1 MRSIFSRLQ
10 IRTKLTLLLLV
21 FGLLPLAGV
30 MPIVLQKI
38 NDMRQSTLDD
48 MRTTANTVGEI
59 IDRNLFERYG
69 DVQAFGVNAAARNT
83 ENWYVRGSDNA
94 LINAMNSYMTNYGLY
109 KVMLLVDMEGKVAAV
124 NSVDNKG
131 KEISTNVLY
140 EQNFKDANWFQRAIR
155 KEFSKSETLD
165 GTVVEQPRYEPLV
178 TDSYRGE
185 DGFTITFAAPVYDN
199 SGKMMGVWAN
209 FADFGLVEDIIK
221 DAYDKKI
228 AAGAEAIAFAIGD
241 KNGITLVNFDP
252 TARAESTE
260 RDANSI
266 GKKTLANLEIP
277 AATLSL
283 KQEMG
288 NTVEVDTVS
297 GDEDAVAWAKTKGA
311 LGLPNLGWTVLVH
324 QPADSAFE
332 SIMNTKS
339 LIYMAIGVALAIIA
353 IIGAYIGGLASR
365 PILKAAQN
373 IQAIAGGDCSIA
385 IEGTEKQDEMGM
397 MSRALVELRD
407 VVSNSFRIKTSL
419 DCVNSNVMLA
429 DEKNN
434 IIYMN
439 PAVANLMRVVEPD
452 LRKDLPNFDASK
464 LIGGSID
471 NFHKK
476 PEHQRSMLASLRSTY
491 NTKIKVGGRTFGLI
505 ANPVFNTKQ
514 ERLGTVVEWRD
525 LTQEL
530 AIEEEINNVVEAAVK
545 GDFTQSLSLDGKEG
559 FMLNLSK
566 GMNQICSI
574 SDKGL
579 KEVERVLSTLSE
591 GNLVDQMDGEY
602 FGAFAQIQTA
612 LNNTIARLKGM
623 VLQIKQ
629 SASSVNDASS
639 EISSGS
645 GDLSQRTEEQAS
657 SLEETAASME
667 QITGTV
673 KQNAENAKSANS
685 LATGA
690 RSIAE
695 RGGNVVSETVSAMQ
709 NIEKSSQKIADIIGV
724 IDEIAFQTNLLA
736 LNAAV
741 EAARAGDAGKGFA
754 VVASEVR
761 SLAGRS
767 ASASK
772 EIKTLILESGQQVKT
787 GSELV
792 SEAGKTLQEIV
803 NSVKQVADII
813 TEITAASVEQSTG
826 IEEVNSAIAQMDEVT
841 QQNAALV
848 EENTAAA
855 QSLVKQ
861 AENLDTLMRFFTVD
875 EAANDSIPEQPQR
888 MIAQAPKPKAI
899 AKPKPAMPKKL
910 MNGAA
915 TKAKANG
922 TKLPEYHEGWEE
934 F

>member
-1 MRSIFSRLQ
+1 MRSILSRLQ
-10 IRTKLTLLLLV
+10 IRTKLTILLLV

-30 MPIVLQKI
+30 MPVVFDKM
-38 NDMRQSTLDD
+38 DMIKDGTLEDMQTTASTL
-48 MRTTANTVGEI
+48 GET

-69 DVQAFGVNAAARNT
+69 DVQAFGVNAATRNT
-83 ENWYVRGSDNA
+83 GNWYSHDSSNA
-94 LINAMNSYMTNYGLY
+94 LISAMNSYMTNYGLY

-131 KEISTNVLY
+131 KSIDTAKLHSK
-140 EQNFKDANWFQRAIR
+140 NFKDASWFQRATR
-155 KEFSKSETLD
+155 KEFTKSNTLD
-165 GTVVEQPRYEPLV
+165 GTVVEQPRYEQLV
-178 TDSYRGE
+178 ADSYRGE
-185 DGFTITFAAPVYDN
+185 DGFTITFAAPVYDAGDN
-199 SGKMMGVWAN
+199 MIGVWAN
-209 FADFGLVEDIIK
+209 FADFGLVEDIVK
-221 DAYDKKI
+221 DFYQQKK
-228 AAGAEAIAFAIGD
+228 AKGAEDIGFAIGD
-241 KNGITLVNFDP
+241 ESGIALVNFDP
-252 TARAESTE
+252 TARADAQK
-260 RDANSI
+260 RDTSSI
-266 GKKTLANLEIP
+266 GKKTLSNLEIP
-277 AATLSL
+277 ASSVYTKEEVGTSI
-283 KQEMG
+283 
-288 NTVEVDTVS
+288 EVDTGS
-297 GDEDAVAWAKTKGA
+297 GDEDAVSWAKSDGA
-311 LGLPNLGWTVLVH
+311 LGFPSLGWTVIIH
-324 QPADSAFE
+324 QPADNAFARITSAKKLLFT
-332 SIMNTKS
+332 IMG
-339 LIYMAIGVALAIIA
+339 IALAVIGLVGTY
-353 IIGAYIGGLASR
+353 IGALASR
-365 PILKAAQN
+365 PLLRAAQN
-373 IQAIAGGDCSIA
+373 LQTIAGGDCSIA
-385 IEGTEKQDEMGM
+385 VDGTERQDEMGLM
-397 MSRALVELRD
+397 NRALVELRD

-439 PAVANLMRVVEPD
+439 PAVSNLMRTVEAD
-452 LRKDLPNFDASK
+452 LRKDLPNFNASK

-471 NFHKK
+471 DFHKK
-476 PEHQRSMLASLRSTY
+476 PEHQRSMLASLRDTY
-491 NTKIKVGGRTFGLI
+491 HTKIKVGGRTFALI
-505 ANPVFNTKQ
+505 ANPVFNDKK

-525 LTQEL
+525 LTLEL
-530 AIEEEINNVVEAAVK
+530 AIEDEVNNVVESAVK
-545 GDFTQSLSLDGKEG
+545 GDFTQSLSLEGKEG

-566 GMNQICSI
+566 GINQICGI

-579 KEVERVLSTLSE
+579 KEVERILSMLSE
-591 GNLVDQMDGEY
+591 GNLMEQMDGEY
-602 FGAFAQIQTA
+602 YGAFAQIQTA
-612 LNNTIARLKGM
+612 LNNTITRLKGM

-629 SASSVNDASS
+629 SAQSVNEASS
-639 EISSGS
+639 EISTGS
-645 GDLSQRTEEQAS
+645 GDLSQRTEQQAS

-673 KQNAENAKSANS
+673 KQNAENAKNANN
-685 LATGA
+685 LASGA
-690 RSIAE
+690 RGIAE
-695 RGGNVVSETVSAMQ
+695 RGGSVVSETVSAMQ

-772 EIKTLILESGQQVKT
+772 EIKTLILESGQQVRT

-848 EENTAAA
+848 EENTAAS

-861 AENLDTLMRFFTVD
+861 AENLDALMRFFTVD
-875 EAANDSIPEQPQR
+875 EAANDSDSEPQR
-888 MIAQAPKPKAI
+888 MITQQPKPKAI

>member
-1 MRSIFSRLQ
+1 MRSIISRLQ

-30 MPIVLQKI
+30 MPVVFSKLH
-38 NDMRQSTLDD
+38 DMQQGTLDD
-48 MRTTANTVGEI
+48 MQTTASTLGET

-69 DVQAFGVNAAARNT
+69 DVQAFGVNSATRNT
-83 ENWYVRGSDNA
+83 TNWYNHDSSNA
-94 LINAMNSYMTNYGLY
+94 LVGAMNAYMTNYGLY

-131 KEISTNVLY
+131 KAIDTAKLHGE
-140 EQNFKDANWFQRAIR
+140 NFKDASWFQRVAR
-155 KEFSKSETLD
+155 KEFTKSETLD
-165 GTVVEQPRYEPLV
+165 GTVVEQPRYEQLV
-178 TDSYRGE
+178 ADSYRGE
-185 DGFTITFAAPVYDN
+185 DGFTITFAAPVYDA
-199 SGKMMGVWAN
+199 SGNMIGVWAN
-209 FADFGLVEDIIK
+209 FADFGLVEDIVK
-221 DAYDKKI
+221 DVHAQKLEK
-228 AAGAEAIAFAIGD
+228 GAEAIAFAIGD
-241 KNGITLVNFDP
+241 EKGIALVNYDP
-252 TARAESTE
+252 TARADAQK
-260 RDANSI
+260 RDPDSI
-266 GKKTLANLEIP
+266 GKKTLLSLEIP
-277 AATLSL
+277 AS
-283 KQEMG
+283 
-288 NTVEVDTVS
+288 TVYTKEEAGTNIEVDAGS
-297 GDEDAVAWAKTKGA
+297 GDEDAVSWAKSDGA
-311 LGLPNLGWTVLVH
+311 LGFPSLGWTVIMH
-324 QPADSAFE
+324 QPAEKAFAR
-332 SIMNTKS
+332 ITNTKH
-339 LIYMAIGVALAIIA
+339 LLFTIMGVALAVIGA
-353 IIGAYIGGLASR
+353 VGAYIGALASR
-365 PILKAAQN
+365 PLLKAAHN
-373 IQAIAGGDCSIA
+373 LQAIAGGDCSVTV
-385 IEGTEKQDEMGM
+385 EGTERQDEMGV
-397 MSRALVELRD
+397 MSKALVELRD

-439 PAVANLMRVVEPD
+439 PAVSNLMRTVEAD
-452 LRKDLPNFDASK
+452 LRKDLPNFNASK

-471 NFHKK
+471 DFHKK
-476 PEHQRSMLASLRSTY
+476 PEHQRNMLASLRDTY
-491 NTKIKVGGRTFGLI
+491 RTNIKVGGRTFALI
-505 ANPVFNTKQ
+505 ANPVFNEKK

-525 LTQEL
+525 LTLEL
-530 AIEEEINNVVEAAVK
+530 AIEDEVNNVVEAAVK
-545 GDFTQSLSLDGKEG
+545 GDFTQSLSLEGKQG

-566 GMNQICSI
+566 GINQICGI

-579 KEVERVLSTLSE
+579 KEVERVLSLLSE
-591 GNLVDQMDGEY
+591 GSLMEQMDGEY
-602 FGAFAQIQTA
+602 YGAFAKIQDA
-612 LNNTIARLKGM
+612 LNNTISRLKGM
-623 VLQIKQ
+623 VMQIKQ
-629 SASSVNDASS
+629 SATSVNEASS
-639 EISSGS
+639 EISTGS
-645 GDLSQRTEEQAS
+645 ADLSQRTEEQAS

-673 KQNAENAKSANS
+673 KQNAENAKNANN

-695 RGGNVVSETVSAMQ
+695 RGGSVVSETVSAMQ

-741 EAARAGDAGKGFA
+741 EASRAGDAGKGFA

-848 EENTAAA
+848 EENTAAS

-861 AENLDTLMRFFTVD
+861 AENLDALMRFFTVD
-875 EAANDSIPEQPQR
+875 EAANDSSPEQPQR

-899 AKPKPAMPKKL
+899 AKPVNKKL

-915 TKAKANG
+915 IKAKANG

>member
-1 MRSIFSRLQ
+1 MRSIISRLQ
-10 IRTKLTLLLLV
+10 IRTKLTILLLV

-30 MPIVLQKI
+30 MPVVFSKLH
-38 NDMRQSTLDD
+38 DMQQGTLDN
-48 MRTTANTVGEI
+48 MQTTANTLGDT

-69 DVQAFGVNAAARNT
+69 DVQAFGVNSAARNT
-83 ENWYVRGSDNA
+83 GNWYSHDASNA
-94 LINAMNSYMTNYGLY
+94 LISAMNAYMTNYGLY
-109 KVMLLVDMEGKVAAV
+109 KVMLLVDMDGKVAAV

-131 KEISTNVLY
+131 KSIDTAKLHGE
-140 EQNFKDANWFQRAIR
+140 NFKDTSWFQRVAR
-155 KEFSKSETLD
+155 KDFTKSETLD
-165 GTVVEQPRYEPLV
+165 GTVVEQPRYEQLV
-178 TDSYRGE
+178 ADSYRGE
-185 DGFTITFAAPVYDN
+185 DGFVITFATPVYDA
-199 SGKMMGVWAN
+199 SGAMIGVWAN
-209 FADFGLVEDIIK
+209 FADFGLVEDIVK
-221 DAYDKKI
+221 DVHNQKK
-228 AAGAEAIAFAIGD
+228 ASGVEAIGFAIGD
-241 KNGITLVNFDP
+241 DKGIALVNYDP
-252 TARAESTE
+252 TARADSQK
-260 RDANSI
+260 RDPNSI

-277 AATLSL
+277 ASSVYTKEEVGTSI
-283 KQEMG
+283 
-288 NTVEVDTVS
+288 EVDTGS
-297 GDEDAVAWAKTKGA
+297 GDEDAVSWAKSDGA
-311 LGLPNLGWTVLVH
+311 LGFPSLGWTVIIH
-324 QPADSAFE
+324 QPAEHAFADIANAKKLLFA
-332 SIMNTKS
+332 IM
-339 LIYMAIGVALAIIA
+339 GVALAIIA
-353 IIGAYIGGLASR
+353 AIGAYIGALASR
-365 PILKAAQN
+365 PLLKAAHN
-373 IQAIAGGDCSIA
+373 IQAIASGDCSIT
-385 IEGTEKQDEMGM
+385 IEGTNRQDEMGL
-397 MSRALVELRD
+397 MSKALVELRD

-419 DCVNSNVMLA
+419 DCVSSNVMLA

-452 LRKDLPNFDASK
+452 LRKDLPNFNASK

-471 NFHKK
+471 DFHKK
-476 PEHQRSMLASLRSTY
+476 PEHQRSMLASLRDTY
-491 NTKIKVGGRTFGLI
+491 RTNIKVGGRTFALI
-505 ANPVFNTKQ
+505 ANPVFNDKK

-525 LTQEL
+525 LTLEL
-530 AIEEEINNVVEAAVK
+530 AIEGEVNNVVEAAVK
-545 GDFTQSLSLDGKEG
+545 GDFTQSLSLEGKEG

-566 GMNQICSI
+566 GINQICGI

-579 KEVERVLSTLSE
+579 KEVERVLSMLSE
-591 GNLVDQMDGEY
+591 GSLMEQMDGEY
-602 FGAFAQIQTA
+602 YGAFAQIQTA
-612 LNNTIARLKGM
+612 LNNTITRLKGM

-629 SASSVNDASS
+629 SAQSVSEASG
-639 EISSGS
+639 EISTGS

-673 KQNAENAKSANS
+673 KQNAENAKNANN
-685 LATGA
+685 LASGA

-695 RGGNVVSETVSAMQ
+695 RGGSVVSKTVSAMQ

-848 EENTAAA
+848 EENTAAS

-861 AENLDTLMRFFTVD
+861 AENLDALMRFFTVD
-875 EAANDSIPEQPQR
+875 EAANDTEIEPQR
-888 MIAQAPKPKAI
+888 MITQAIKPKAI
-899 AKPKPAMPKKL
+899 AKPKPVMAKKL
-910 MNGAA
+910 TNGAA
-915 TKAKANG
+915 IKAKANG